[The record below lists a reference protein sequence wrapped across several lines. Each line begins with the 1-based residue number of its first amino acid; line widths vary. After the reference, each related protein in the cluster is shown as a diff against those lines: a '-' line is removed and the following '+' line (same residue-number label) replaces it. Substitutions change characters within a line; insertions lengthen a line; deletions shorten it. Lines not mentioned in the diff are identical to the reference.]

1 MFWGEKSP
9 KFQNKE
15 ILTLLEQRAPE
26 LSSLVGLPSWSGYAA
41 TYVPLLNKRLEV
53 KKQKYYYLVFH
64 QQFFYLD
71 LPKSEK
77 KQPVFFNK

>member
-53 KKQKYYYLVFH
+53 KKTKVLLLGLSPAVF
-64 QQFFYLD
+64 L
-71 LPKSEK
+71 LGSPKIRK

>member
-53 KKQKYYYLVFH
+53 KKYRRVLYNSSRRQWFL
-64 QQFFYLD
+64 
-71 LPKSEK
+71 
-77 KQPVFFNK
+77 